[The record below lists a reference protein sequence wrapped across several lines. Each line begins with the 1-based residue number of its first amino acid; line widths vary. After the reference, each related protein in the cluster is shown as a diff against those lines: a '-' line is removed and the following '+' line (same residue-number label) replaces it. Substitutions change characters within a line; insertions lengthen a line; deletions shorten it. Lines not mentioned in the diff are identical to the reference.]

1 MTRLE
6 RLTERKT
13 RVTARLT
20 EEQAKDTPK
29 AEKVARI
36 TARLAVIQSKIDAI

>member
-20 EEQAKDTPK
+20 EEQAKDAPR
-29 AEKVARI
+29 AEKVTRL
-36 TARLAVIQSKIDAI
+36 TARVATIQGKIDAI